1 MTSILPSG
9 GNRSPQGDDFER
21 REPSRRVVAA
31 LAPIRFYQR
40 FISPAFPRR
49 CKYHPTCSAY
59 AVEAIQR
66 YGILKGT
73 VMAAWRIL
81 RCNPFSHGGYDPV
94 PAAKTVPRIP
104 TS

>member
-1 MTSILPSG
+1 MTHAPAAGESQ
-9 GNRSPQGDDFER
+9 RPQGDDSPR
-21 REPSRRVVAA
+21 REPPGRVVAA
-31 LAPIRFYQR
+31 LGPIRFYQR

-49 CKYHPTCSAY
+49 CKYHPTCSEY
-59 AVEAIQR
+59 AVQAIQR

-73 VMAAWRIL
+73 ALAAWRLL

-94 PAAKTVPRIP
+94 PAPKTPHP